1 MIKISRHGVDGPPA
15 LVDDDGVGR
24 QEAIDNTEGYADYL
38 ARKQDDPDAVE
49 KKYSFSFKA
58 YRRREVKEALVALSH
73 GKCAYCEKR
82 FAATQPVDV
91 EHWRPKGEVEVEIEI
106 DRART
111 RRGRILGYYWLAAE
125 WDNLL
130 PSCID
135 CNRARKQ
142 ESALDGTTETLGKKN
157 QFPVW
162 REDDRWRGPEAPN
175 EEVPLLLHPYFDD
188 PDEVLTFDD
197 EGVVRPREEAPD
209 LPPDTPTRN
218 ARAEASI
225 RVYALN
231 RVALVHERKA
241 LLLRIERIKLT
252 VVHLMKLLA
261 ALDEAPGLDQAR
273 FWRELV
279 IQVLDQELEELA
291 ALIRPES
298 EFAGLARERV
308 ASFLAQMKR
317 PAR

>member
-1 MIKISRHGVDGPPA
+1 MIKISRQGVDGPPS
-15 LVDDDGVGR
+15 LVEDDGVGR
-24 QEAIDNTEGYADYL
+24 QEVADNTEGFADYL
-38 ARKQDDPDAVE
+38 VRKQTDPDAAE
-49 KKYSFSFKA
+49 EKYSFSFKA

-91 EHWRPKGEVEVEIEI
+91 EHWRPKGEVVRDKGEK
-106 DRART
+106 A
-111 RRGRILGYYWLAAE
+111 LGYYWLAAE

-142 ESALDGTTETLGKKN
+142 ESALDGSLETLGKKN

-162 REDDRWRGPEAPN
+162 REDDRWRDPEAPN
-175 EEVPLLLHPYFDD
+175 EEVPLLLHPYFDE
-188 PDEVLTFDD
+188 PDEILAFDD
-197 EGVVRPREEAPD
+197 EGVARPREEPPALPDGAP
-209 LPPDTPTRN
+209 THN

-252 VVHLMKLLA
+252 VVHLMTLLA
-261 ALDEAPGLDQAR
+261 ALEEASGLDHAS

-279 IQVLDQELEELA
+279 MQILDQELEELA
-291 ALIRPES
+291 ALVRPES

-308 ASFLAQMKR
+308 ASFLEQMKR